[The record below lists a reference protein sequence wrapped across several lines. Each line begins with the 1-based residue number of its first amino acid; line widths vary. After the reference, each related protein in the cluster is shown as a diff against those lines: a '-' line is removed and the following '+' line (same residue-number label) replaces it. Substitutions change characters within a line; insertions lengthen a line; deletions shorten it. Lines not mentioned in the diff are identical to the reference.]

1 MEIFESTDFTEQ
13 FPYPV
18 NITREDFADV
28 TLFDPDEFLFK
39 HHRYTSLDSLLSD
52 LRSLS
57 KSLNQDLLDLVNNE
71 YTNFIQL
78 GQSIG
83 SCLELV
89 ENLSVEVGKF
99 KASLSQTLSDFADS
113 STTCAAVLQHKRSLN
128 LLKNKIKLVLLL
140 HEQCVSFETLVAL
153 DVADLTPTRL
163 ELKLHT
169 LTTLHLSIS
178 KMYSLINES
187 LSDQSVE
194 NSEKASPNEASPNE
208 AEGEFFE
215 KPEPNGNG
223 RKLKNQKL
231 GSTQGLA
238 DGEICYFFDHV
249 VKTKVLALKVEFK
262 LYLDELLVM
271 TKSNPHK
278 YEALILSILLT
289 YRVLGMSSEA
299 VRTLKTKN

>member
-1 MEIFESTDFTEQ
+1 MEIFESTDSTEQ

-83 SCLELV
+83 SCLELI

-113 STTCAAVLQHKRSLN
+113 SATCAAVLQHKRSLN

-194 NSEKASPNEASPNE
+194 NSEKASPNEA
-208 AEGEFFE
+208 EGEFFE
-215 KPEPNGNG
+215 KPEPNGND
-223 RKLKNQKL
+223 RQLQTQKS

-278 YEALILSILLT
+278 YEALILSILHT